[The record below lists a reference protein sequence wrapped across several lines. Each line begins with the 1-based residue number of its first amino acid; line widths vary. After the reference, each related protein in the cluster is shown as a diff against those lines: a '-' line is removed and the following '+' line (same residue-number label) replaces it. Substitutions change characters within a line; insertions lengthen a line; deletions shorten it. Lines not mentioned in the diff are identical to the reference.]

1 MTLALLIIALLALLA
16 LRVPVWTSLL
26 AISIGYLLFESSGA
40 GPQVVQRLTSGL
52 DSFPLLAVPFFILAG
67 VIMAGGG
74 VAERLLGFAST
85 LVGHFRG
92 GLAQVNVMNSLL
104 MGGMSGSANADAAID
119 AKILVPIMRK
129 QGYTN
134 AFASAISVASGAIAP
149 ILPPSI
155 GLILYGVLGGVSI
168 GDLFIGGVIPGI
180 LIAIAL
186 SITVW
191 ILARLKDFPRANDR
205 RATFAEVWRGFR
217 RSFAALLMPVLLL
230 VGLRLGIMTPTE
242 LAAVLVVYSFVLS
255 MFVYKKITW
264 RDIPGLLR
272 EAVLI
277 TGVVMVIIATASVF
291 AIVVAYERIPDQ
303 LSALLLGISDNPI
316 VVMLIINL
324 ILLILGIFLESSS
337 LMIILVPVLAPI
349 GAMLGIDPVQF
360 GIIIVLNLSIGS
372 LTPPVGTV
380 VYTVAAITRVSIPAF
395 VKAFIPLF
403 LALVAVLLAVT
414 FIPFLTTLL
423 PTIL

>member
-1 MTLALLIIALLALLA
+1 MTLALLIAVMLGLLA
-16 LRVPVWTSLL
+16 LRVPVWAALL
-26 AISIGYLLFESSGA
+26 AISVGYLVFEGGGG

-67 VIMAGGG
+67 VVMAGGG
-74 VAERLLGFAST
+74 VAERMMGFATT

-92 GLAQVNVMNSLL
+92 GLAQVNVLNSL
-104 MGGMSGSANADAAID
+104 MIGGMSGSANADAAID

-134 AFASAISVASGAIAP
+134 AFASAISVASGSISP

-168 GDLFIGGVIPGI
+168 GDLFIGGVLPGI

-186 SITVW
+186 STTVW
-191 ILARLKDFPRANDR
+191 VLARVHKFPRANER
-205 RATFAEVWRGFR
+205 RPTLREIWRGFR
-217 RSFAALLMPVLLL
+217 RTFAALLMPVLLL

-242 LAAVLVVYSFVLS
+242 LGAVLVVYALILS
-255 MFVYKKITW
+255 MYVYKTITW
-264 RDIPGLLR
+264 RDIPSLLR

-277 TGVVMVIIATASVF
+277 TGVVMIIIAAASVF

-303 LSALLLGISDNPI
+303 LSGFLLGISDNPI
-316 VVMLIINL
+316 IVMLIINL
-324 ILLILGIFLESSS
+324 ILLVLGIFLESSS
-337 LMIILVPVLAPI
+337 LMIILVPVLAPL
-349 GAMLGIDPVQF
+349 AVQLGIDPVQF

-395 VKAFIPLF
+395 VRAFTPLF
-403 LALVAVLLAVT
+403 LALVVVLLAVT
-414 FIPFLTTLL
+414 FIPVLSTWL
-423 PTIL
+423 PAVL

>member
-1 MTLALLIIALLALLA
+1 MTLALLIVGLLALLA
-16 LRVPVWTSLL
+16 LRVPVWASLL
-26 AISIGYLLFESSGA
+26 GVSIIYMITEGGGG

-67 VIMAGGG
+67 IIMAGGG
-74 VAERLLGFAST
+74 VAERLLGFATT
-85 LVGHFRG
+85 LVGHYRG
-92 GLAQVNVMNSLL
+92 GLAQVNVMNSVL

-134 AFASAISVASGAIAP
+134 AFASALSVASGAIAP

-155 GLILYGVLGGVSI
+155 GLILYGVLGNVSI
-168 GDLFIGGVIPGI
+168 GDLFIGGVVPGI
-180 LIAIAL
+180 LIAVAL

-191 ILARLKDFPRANDR
+191 ILARIHNFPRANDR
-205 RATFAEVWRGFR
+205 RPKFAEIWRGFR

-230 VGLRLGIMTPTE
+230 VGLRMGVMTPTE
-242 LAAVLVVYSFVLS
+242 LGAVLVVYALLLS

-264 RDIPGLLR
+264 RDLPRLLN

-277 TGVVMVIIATASVF
+277 TGVVMVIIAAASVF
-291 AIVVAYERIPDQ
+291 GIVVAYERIPNQ
-303 LSALLLGISDNPI
+303 ISTLLLGISENPI
-316 VVMLIINL
+316 IVMLIINL
-324 ILLILGIFLESSS
+324 ILLILGLFLESSS

-349 GAMLGIDPVQF
+349 ATHLGIDPVQF

-372 LTPPVGTV
+372 LTPPIGTV

-403 LALVAVLLAVT
+403 FALVAVLLAVT
-414 FIPFLTTLL
+414 FVPFFSTWL
-423 PTIL
+423 PAVL